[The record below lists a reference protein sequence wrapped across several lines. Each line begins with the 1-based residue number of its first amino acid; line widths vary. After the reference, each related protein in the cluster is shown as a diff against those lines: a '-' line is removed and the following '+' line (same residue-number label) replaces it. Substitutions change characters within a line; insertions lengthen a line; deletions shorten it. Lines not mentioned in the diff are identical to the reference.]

1 MTGHCVVC
9 MQTDADLVPWHAN
22 VQSCP
27 ALFALQF
34 NAEALMLR
42 SGNQE
47 ALGILPRGSSHLDSS
62 ILGSLVTSGCHLRG
76 YPIYPTYIYI
86 IYILY
91 ILYIYY
97 IYTVIQ
103 VWLPSGYD

>member
-27 ALFALQF
+27 ALSALQF
-34 NAEALMLR
+34 NAEALMVR

-47 ALGILPRGSSHLDSS
+47 ALGFYLPRGSSHFDFS
-62 ILGSLVTSGCHLRG
+62 ILGSLVTSGCHL
-76 YPIYPTYIYI
+76 
-86 IYILY
+86 
-91 ILYIYY
+91 
-97 IYTVIQ
+97 
-103 VWLPSGYD
+103 

>member
-27 ALFALQF
+27 TQKHCLHF
-34 NAEALMLR
+34 NLTQKHFFYSQWKPRSTGVLAERIIPLR
-42 SGNQE
+42 F
-47 ALGILPRGSSHLDSS
+47 LDQD
-62 ILGSLVTSGCHLRG
+62 G

-86 IYILY
+86 I
-91 ILYIYY
+91 
-97 IYTVIQ
+97 Q
-103 VWLPSGYD
+103 GWLPSGYD